1 MRRPAES
8 SRLRETADTLRPH
21 QKIGKFRQEVCRFF
35 SIKDVKKLS
44 VAIDKE
50 NMDGILYSRHRD
62 NAKKDSYKSKKSIYF
77 FAENVKM
84 IAIKLSAFDR
94 R

>member
-1 MRRPAES
+1 MNLLGRKNF
-8 SRLRETADTLRPH
+8 
-21 QKIGKFRQEVCRFF
+21 KIDKFRQEVCRFF

-44 VAIDKE
+44 VTIDKE

-62 NAKKDSYKSKKSIYF
+62 NAKKDSYKSKKSIYI
-77 FAENVKM
+77 FATNVKM
-84 IAIKLSAFDR
+84 IVIKLSAFAR